1 MIVIIAASSIIM
13 VYVFLSLNSK
23 YEYPPQILVSS
34 ATVADVVIMEP
45 SKIKTST
52 VFHEYYQLDIAA

>member
-1 MIVIIAASSIIM
+1 MIVIIAAGSIIM
-13 VYVFLSLNSK
+13 VYVFLNSK

-52 VFHEYYQLDIAA
+52 MFHEYYQLDIAA

>member
-1 MIVIIAASSIIM
+1 MIVIIAAGSIIM

-52 VFHEYYQLDIAA
+52 VFHEYY